1 MERELLR
8 FLLGEPVNFTPL
20 RAIRYGAETGIAI
33 GSALG
38 KESAR
43 LRAVEIYA
51 PFQADW
57 RQKKSYVTNH
67 PRLDPHVLSDACHKS
82 KSLGDRALTDEVDDH
97 RSQRCAD

>member
-43 LRAVEIYA
+43 LRAVEVYA
-51 PFQADW
+51 PFQADLASEAIL
-57 RQKKSYVTNH
+57 RYES
-67 PRLDPHVLSDACHKS
+67 SA
-82 KSLGDRALTDEVDDH
+82 LGSSRII
-97 RSQRCAD
+97 